1 MKVGLSFSL
10 CVADII
16 TGKVDESDVLVIT
29 TGTDFDPHNDEQ
41 WRHLY
46 RGYELRWSVT
56 GHTESEF
63 RDLSTRLYDLGR
75 IHQPRQF
82 DRLNRR
88 NWSQVFGH
96 HWLDLMLV
104 ESELQNNVAAQD
116 LWNKFQVV
124 ARLSGGNVAKAVDWW
139 SLDR

>member
-29 TGTDFDPHNDEQ
+29 TGTDFDPHNDQQ
-41 WRHLY
+41 WDQIY

>member
-10 CVADII
+10 CVRDII
-16 TGKVDESDVLVIT
+16 TAQVPESDVLVIT
-29 TGTDFDPHNDEQ
+29 TGTDFDPHNDQQ
-41 WRHLY
+41 WGQIY
-46 RGYELRWSVT
+46 RGYELGWSVT

-88 NWSQVFGH
+88 NWSQVF
-96 HWLDLMLV
+96 WPSLV
-104 ESELQNNVAAQD
+104 GSHADRFRTAKQSSSLGSLE
-116 LWNKFQVV
+116 QVPGSQPTQWC
-124 ARLSGGNVAKAVDWW
+124 AGAGCIGLIDP
-139 SLDR
+139 

>member
-10 CVADII
+10 CVVDII

-29 TGTDFDPHNDEQ
+29 TGTDFDPHNDQQ
-41 WRHLY
+41 WGQFY

-82 DRLNRR
+82 GAYPARR
-88 NWSQVFGH
+88 REF
-96 HWLDLMLV
+96 WLEAVLPS
-104 ESELQNNVAAQD
+104 SELESNPAAKD
-116 LWNKFQVV
+116 AWDKFQMIAGLTDV
-124 ARLSGGNVAKAVDWW
+124 K
-139 SLDR
+139 LDKDYQ